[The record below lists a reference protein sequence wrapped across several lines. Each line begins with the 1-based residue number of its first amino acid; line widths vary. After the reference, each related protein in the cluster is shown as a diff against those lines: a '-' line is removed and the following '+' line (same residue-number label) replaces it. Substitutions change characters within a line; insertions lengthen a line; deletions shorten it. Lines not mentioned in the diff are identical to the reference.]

1 MLDRKAVG
9 SGVVT
14 SKGTYTRLCTASF
27 LFCATLLIFWV
38 RSYGVGE
45 YLTLEGTHL
54 QVEISSES
62 GSIQYTVGLAENQ
75 AGLTYTAIAGPEGYH
90 AHALPAGL
98 WGRWQVNPSDGSPGR
113 IPFWLPT
120 LLTGILPAAWL
131 LRFGWPKWPAKV
143 WPWLIALLPL
153 ELQIWTLHLQE
164 DHTEIFVA
172 FGRSFLISPV
182 VLLLWDRLKL
192 ILPSPKG
199 PWPWQFRLKRQVAR
213 RALGLCVNCGY
224 DVRANSGRCSECGV
238 EITGVEN
245 I

>member
-1 MLDRKAVG
+1 MLDREAVR

-14 SKGTYTRLCTASF
+14 SKGTYTRLCTVSF
-27 LFCATLLIFWV
+27 VFCATLLIFWV
-38 RSYGVGE
+38 RSYDVGE
-45 YLTLEGTHL
+45 YLTFGGTHG
-54 QVEISSES
+54 QVEISSEL
-62 GSIQYTVGLAENQ
+62 GSIQYTVGVAENQ
-75 AGLTYTAIAGPEGYH
+75 AGLTYTAIAGPDRYQ
-90 AHALPAGL
+90 AHAVPAGL

-153 ELQIWTLHLQE
+153 EIQIWMLHLPHRSV
-164 DHTEIFVA
+164 DVF
-172 FGRSFLISPV
+172 FGYCNSILIAPV
-182 VLLLWDRLKL
+182 ILLIWDQLK
-192 ILPSPKG
+192 PKG
-199 PWPWQFRLKRQVAR
+199 PWPWQFRLKREGAR

-238 EITGVEN
+238 EITGV
-245 I
+245 